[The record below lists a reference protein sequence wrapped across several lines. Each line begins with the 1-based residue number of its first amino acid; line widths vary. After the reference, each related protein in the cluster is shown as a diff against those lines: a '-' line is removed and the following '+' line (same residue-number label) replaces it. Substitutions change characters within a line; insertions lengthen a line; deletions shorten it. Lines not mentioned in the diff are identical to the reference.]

1 MENEPTPHS
10 MPTERD
16 SGSWRPGGTSYG
28 SVSRGRQVPGAQSP
42 RGPKWRPSLSPTN
55 TSLGEQYAEFVA
67 AVQFLSVLPV
77 PSRSGRAPQSTQ
89 DASTSSQTRIGAAYF
104 PIVGLIFSLLLWLVT
119 WVLGFRL
126 PHLALT
132 ALCVVGLV
140 ILTGGLHLD
149 GLMDSCDG
157 LLGGRARERKL
168 EIMRDSRIGS
178 FGVLGGI
185 CALLLKW
192 AFLGSISGAHLV
204 PSLMLTLVLGRW
216 AMLLALY
223 VFPNARTSGL
233 GVSYRQVVTRGQ
245 VLQAGVISLV
255 IALIAGTWLA
265 SGLGLLIG
273 LLIWVCAGIC
283 ALLFGNWINAQIGGL
298 TGDSY
303 GAIEELTEVV
313 LLFVLALL

>member
-1 MENEPTPHS
+1 MLCPYPLPTGRKS
-10 MPTERD
+10 VRSRLFCQDVRKRGQNKMPD
-16 SGSWRPGGTSYG
+16 LLSW
-28 SVSRGRQVPGAQSP
+28 
-42 RGPKWRPSLSPTN
+42 LLN
-55 TSLGEQYAEFVA
+55 QYAELVA
-67 AVQFLSVLPV
+67 AVRFLSILPLPGV
-77 PSRSGRAPQSTQ
+77 SQRFETE
-89 DASTSSQTRIGAAYF
+89 STSASSQRIVLGSGY
-104 PIVGLIFSLLLWLVT
+104 FSLVGFFIGLLLSLLT
-119 WVLGFRL
+119 VLLNPLL

-132 ALCVVGLV
+132 ALLVVALV
-140 ILTGGLHLD
+140 LLTGGLHLD

-157 LLGGRARERKL
+157 LLGGRTRERKL
-168 EIMRDSRIGS
+168 EIMRDSRVGS

-223 VFPNARTSGL
+223 VFPNARASGL
-233 GVSYRQVVTRGQ
+233 GVSYRQMVTRGQ

-255 IALIAGTWLA
+255 IALIAGAWLA

-313 LLFVLALL
+313 LLLVLALL